1 MDVYGENENQGKYW
15 NEKPGQSWAA
25 HDASMNERLS
35 YISVKLFAGL
45 KKDGCHAGLEIGMVF
60 RAIKEAQPTSKLLS
74 FIEQA
79 FIQDGI

>member
-45 KKDGCHAGLEIGMVF
+45 KK
-60 RAIKEAQPTSKLLS
+60 RWLS
-74 FIEQA
+74 RRP
-79 FIQDGI
+79 